1 MKNRKLLLHDK
12 YLDEWQKEHDRAVDF
27 LLAGNLEAHDKV
39 VARAEVL
46 KIKAMAVINS
56 YFQDQGLDIPD
67 NFEQLLREEGLA

>member
-12 YLDEWQKEHDRAVDF
+12 YLEEWQKEHDKAVDF

-56 YFQDQGLDIPD
+56 FFQDHGLDIPE
-67 NFEQLLREEGLA
+67 NFEQLLKEEGLA